1 MTDETASPDGMTMEQ
16 AVPKLSAFFAA
27 ENGTPP
33 ERDNPPAETA
43 RAEESPTGDA
53 TPQDTAPSGDEQ
65 KAEPAEQ
72 PPIAPP
78 ASWDADAKTRFA
90 KLPREDQEYLIKRE
104 SDRDRELRRMQ
115 NETAERSKAFEA
127 ERAKLAQQ
135 LPPFQQQLAQL
146 TAALNNQVMSEFADI
161 KGPEDL
167 ARMAETDPAR
177 YVRFDARMRLL
188 QQANQAQQQLRQQ
201 QEEQNAREAEKRFE
215 RESAEL
221 KRLVPE
227 LMDEKSGR
235 EQRKAL
241 ADFLIEEHG
250 FPPEQVNN
258 LVDAK
263 SINIAW
269 KAMKWDRAQK
279 AAAAA
284 KVVNLPRSMKPGTG
298 SGPRESDDDRQAA
311 LVQRARKT
319 GSVKD
324 AAAAISRFLT

>member
-53 TPQDTAPSGDEQ
+53 APQDTAPSGDEQ

-201 QEEQNAREAEKRFE
+201 LGGDMFVLQASHLGEEPVGEDADVRLGQAGGGEDIDHLSFGGDRLRHQLAHGRI
-215 RESAEL
+215 EL
-221 KRLVPE
+221 LGSPGV
-227 LMDEKSGR
+227 
-235 EQRKAL
+235 
-241 ADFLIEEHG
+241 
-250 FPPEQVNN
+250 V
-258 LVDAK
+258 
-263 SINIAW
+263 
-269 KAMKWDRAQK
+269 
-279 AAAAA
+279 AAALLAQGRLQGLEEGDVIA
-284 KVVNLPRSMKPGTG
+284 DGG
-298 SGPRESDDDRQAA
+298 G
-311 LVQRARKT
+311 LVAGGAQ
-319 GSVKD
+319 GEG
-324 AAAAISRFLT
+324 LG